1 MLTVHVQYFNLNKTM
16 NKDEKQLF
24 LYTIYW
30 SQDYPELRKL
40 IDDTIEDVLEA
51 TQYPEAKQVI
61 RMIKEKL

>member
-1 MLTVHVQYFNLNKTM
+1 M
-16 NKDEKQLF
+16 NKDEKQQF

-30 SQDYPELRKL
+30 SQDYPELRQL

-51 TQYPEAKQVI
+51 SQYLEAKQVI